1 MTLWRLEWLRL
12 RRTWRGVGLLTVF
25 TFFGLLG
32 PVTARYLAEILERLG
47 TAGVEVS
54 FPEPVPADGIEQYVG
69 NVAQLGL
76 LVLVAAA
83 AGAFAFDSPPELGAF
98 LRTRVSSI
106 RRLVLIR
113 FAVYAAAGAVAFAIG
128 SVAAWYETVVLI
140 GALPVGP
147 MLAGIAYGALYF
159 AFVIALVA
167 LGAGLA
173 RGALGTIVIV
183 FAIAIAIAIL
193 GIVPPIGEWL
203 PGRLAGAIVALARG
217 APATDYLRAA
227 AATIAAIAVAL
238 ALSIRLL
245 ERREL

>member
-32 PVTARYLAEILERLG
+32 PVTARYLAQILERLG
-47 TAGVEVS
+47 TSGVEVS
-54 FPEPVPADGIEQYVG
+54 FPAPVPADGIEQYVG

-128 SVAAWYETVVLI
+128 SIAAWYETVVLI

-167 LGAGLA
+167 LGASLA

-183 FAIAIAIAIL
+183 FAIAIL
-193 GIVPPIGEWL
+193 GIVPAIGGWL
-203 PGRLAGAIVALARG
+203 PGRLAGAIVTLARG
-217 APATDYLRAA
+217 APAADYLRAA
-227 AATIAAIAVAL
+227 ASTIAATAVAL

>member
-12 RRTWRGVGLLTVF
+12 RRTWRGISLLVVF
-25 TFFGLLG
+25 LFFGLLG
-32 PVTARYLAEILERLG
+32 PFTARYLPEILERLG
-47 TAGVEVS
+47 TSGVQVT

-83 AGAFAFDSPPELGAF
+83 AGAFAFDTPPELGAF
-98 LRTRVSSI
+98 LRTRVSSMG
-106 RRLVLIR
+106 RLVLVR
-113 FAVYAAAGAVAFAIG
+113 FVVYAVAGASAFALG
-128 SVAAWYETVVLI
+128 SLAAWYETAVLI

-167 LGAGLA
+167 LCAGIA
-173 RGALGTIVIV
+173 RGVLGTIVLV
-183 FAIAIAIAIL
+183 FGVVIAIAL
-193 GIVPPIGEWL
+193 VGIVPAVGQWL
-203 PGRLAGAIVALARG
+203 PGRLAGAILALVRG
-217 APATDYLRAA
+217 AEVSDYLRASAVTLLATA
-227 AATIAAIAVAL
+227 AALAASV
-238 ALSIRLL
+238 RLL